1 MAAWGLVDV
10 LLFVPVDVEN
20 HLADLLSLTSVLYL
34 PESLQ
39 ERRESSAAQLHC
51 PHTCMCTNTSESVC
65 VCVLSVHLHVN
76 EIAPS
81 VSDSNRVRAGD
92 AAFDVCLRTPL
103 GSRLLRL
110 VCVLLCKWRAHVGV
124 GAEVID

>member
-1 MAAWGLVDV
+1 MAARGLVDV

-51 PHTCMCTNTSESVC
+51 PHTCMDACAQTQARESVC
-65 VCVLSVHLHVN
+65 VY
-76 EIAPS
+76 
-81 VSDSNRVRAGD
+81 
-92 AAFDVCLRTPL
+92 
-103 GSRLLRL
+103 
-110 VCVLLCKWRAHVGV
+110 VCVECLFACK
-124 GAEVID
+124 